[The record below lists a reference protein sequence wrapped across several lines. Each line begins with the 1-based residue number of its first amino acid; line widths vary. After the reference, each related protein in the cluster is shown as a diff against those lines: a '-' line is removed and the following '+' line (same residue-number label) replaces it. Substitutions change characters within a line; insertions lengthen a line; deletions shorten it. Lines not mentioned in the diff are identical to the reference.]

1 MDSSGRSSELYPGER
16 DPCSNRAR
24 IANPAGGPDQ
34 FHAKRGYFHTRCSG
48 KGFYGIICGIRVFSE
63 EIQKTLTGI
72 YQWPN
77 SARIVVG
84 QRLRLSTV

>member
-34 FHAKRGYFHTRCSG
+34 FHAKRGDFRTRCSG
-48 KGFYGIICGIRVFSE
+48 KAFCGIICGIRAFSE

-72 YQWPN
+72 NQWPN
-77 SARIVVG
+77 SARIEVG